1 LTSSVAAPNGA
12 ALTGCVGRSTSGTGL
27 DWAKAIDA
35 DDESRN
41 VILRAVQSNQ
51 IFAWDWIA
59 P

>member
-1 LTSSVAAPNGA
+1 
-12 ALTGCVGRSTSGTGL
+12 L